1 MDILSDKNNDDVS
14 DLSEKNDETDIF
26 NDKDNDE
33 FFFYRNNFFNFDENP
48 DESSDESSETTDDET
63 YETSNEDFSLSGIVK
78 YLNFLKLD

>member
-26 NDKDNDE
+26 NDKNNDE

-48 DESSDESSETTDDET
+48 DESSDES
-63 YETSNEDFSLSGIVK
+63 
-78 YLNFLKLD
+78 